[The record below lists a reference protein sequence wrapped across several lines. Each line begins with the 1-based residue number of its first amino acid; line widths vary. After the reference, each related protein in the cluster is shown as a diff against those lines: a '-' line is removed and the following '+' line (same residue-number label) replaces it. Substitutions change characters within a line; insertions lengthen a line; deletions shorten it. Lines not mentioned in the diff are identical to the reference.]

1 MMAGADLFETDFP
14 LQLAQ
19 QGLVLQLKTKGYE
32 QSIDYVTQLKAA
44 SKSIDTVADSAL
56 SLALISEKL
65 NEQTLQVDLT
75 VCQRDYRWGEGPLLE
90 GCECY
95 CCRNYSRSYLYHLYE
110 VQEMN
115 ANILTALHNMKVY
128 DDLF

>member
-1 MMAGADLFETDFP
+1 MARPKSVSIDLTNSYAVDVLLGMMAGADLFETDFP

-65 NEQTLQVDLT
+65 NEQ
-75 VCQRDYRWGEGPLLE
+75 
-90 GCECY
+90 
-95 CCRNYSRSYLYHLYE
+95 
-110 VQEMN
+110 
-115 ANILTALHNMKVY
+115 
-128 DDLF
+128 

>member
-1 MMAGADLFETDFP
+1 MARPKSVSIDLTYSCAVDVLLGMMAGADLFETDFP

-65 NEQTLQVDLT
+65 NEQ
-75 VCQRDYRWGEGPLLE
+75 
-90 GCECY
+90 
-95 CCRNYSRSYLYHLYE
+95 
-110 VQEMN
+110 
-115 ANILTALHNMKVY
+115 
-128 DDLF
+128 